1 MSMTCSL
8 LHAITSCLPAKWK
21 SKLVAWWFNNHAIP
35 ILYNRNGLLD
45 TLAEAL
51 FHKYTGM
58 QAYRHRIKKYLQIR
72 EKEVITV
79 VFQVWNESKWKCDSV
94 YKTMEAHPKFNPVI
108 WITDE
113 EASRKSHA
121 DAMREKILSLC
132 QRNKYRYTEAS
143 DWEELDCSV
152 QPDIVFLMDHYIS
165 FSQMPPPSVDR
176 LTCYVRY
183 CFPNTNLKGGIEGFM
198 VPQFLFFFMENESVA
213 KESRT
218 LLPHKGHN
226 IVISGHPV
234 VDSLLE
240 FAPSPASVW
249 KEQAIQKKKL
259 IWAPHWTINN
269 DGPAYNSST
278 FLQYAEFMRTL
289 AQKYADKLQIA
300 FKPHPTLYRVLCKH
314 PEWGKEKTDS
324 YYAWWAEQS
333 NTQLEAGEY
342 KELFQQ
348 SDAMIHDSGSFIL
361 EYLLMDKPCM
371 YLSRVVA
378 FPHFNEMNK
387 EALKCHCIGKNEQDI
402 EDFIQQQVINYAD
415 TLHQQRHAFVNNYLR
430 PPNGKTAA
438 ENIIETI
445 LYSRI

>member
-1 MSMTCSL
+1 MSLTCSL
-8 LHAITSCLPAKWK
+8 LHTITSCLPSKWK
-21 SKLVAWWFNNHAIP
+21 SELVAWWFNNHAIP
-35 ILYNRNGLLD
+35 ILYKRNGLLD

-79 VFQVWNESKWKCDSV
+79 VFQIWNVSKWKCDSV
-94 YKTMEAHPKFNPVI
+94 YKAMEEHPRFTPVI

-113 EASRKSHA
+113 EASRKSDA

-132 QRNKYRYTEAS
+132 QHNKYRYTEAS
-143 DWEELDCSV
+143 DWENLDHSV
-152 QPDIVFLMDHYIS
+152 HPDIVFLMDHYIS

-183 CFPNTNLKGGIEGFM
+183 CFPNTNLKGGVEGFM
-198 VPQFLFFFMENESVA
+198 VPQFLFFFVENESVA
-213 KESRT
+213 KESR
-218 LLPHKGHN
+218 PHFPHNGHN

-240 FAPSPASVW
+240 FTPTPTSVW

-259 IWAPHWTINN
+259 IWAPHWTIND
-269 DGPAYNSST
+269 DGPAFNSAT
-278 FLQYAEFMRTL
+278 FLQYAEPMRTL

-300 FKPHPTLYRVLCKH
+300 FKPHPTLYRVLCEH
-314 PEWGKEKTDS
+314 PEWGKEKADS
-324 YYAWWAEQS
+324 YYAWWEKQP
-333 NTQLEAGEY
+333 NTQLETGEY
-342 KELFQQ
+342 KALFQQ

-371 YLSRVVA
+371 YLSRAIA

-387 EALKCHCIGKNEQDI
+387 EALKCYRIGKNLHDI
-402 EDFIQQQVINYAD
+402 EDFIQHQVINYAD
-415 TLHQQRHAFVNNYLR
+415 TLQEQRHAFVNNYLR
-430 PPNGKTAA
+430 PPHGKTAA

-445 LYSRI
+445 LNSCI